1 MHVVDI
7 QNVQES
13 NANKELQEI
22 NNELKSFDNELGK
35 KKQYII
41 FNKIDLISKE
51 NMNIIKKKF
60 IKHMK
65 RRDIFYIYCK

>member
-1 MHVVDI
+1 MYKK
-7 QNVQES
+7 S

-60 IKHMK
+60 IKHIRKK
-65 RRDIFYIYCK
+65 RYFLHLQ